1 MDYIKTYKI
10 FYSCSHPEKAEFVFD
25 LQLFSGEK
33 TEEPTAKRQDEAR
46 KKGQVA
52 KSAEINAVC
61 LFMTAFCVLQA
72 YGENIYFELSSI
84 MKYMF
89 TEFFRQPFTIE
100 AIHGLFLLLCM
111 VFLKTIVPLMIAVFV
126 VMFIV
131 NVAQVGWF
139 VNFEG
144 LIPNFEKLN
153 PISGIQK
160 LLSPKTLVELLKSI
174 VKVIIVVFYLYKF
187 ISQEIDSLPSMVLS
201 DLKLNVAYTIDLV
214 VRLVY
219 DICKVMLIF
228 AFFDYGYQWWNHKQS
243 LKMSKQEVKEEMKQ
257 TEGNPQIKSK
267 IKQKQREMAMRRMMQ
282 EVPKANVVVTNPTH
296 FAVAL
301 KYEND
306 MPAPFVVAKGKD
318 LIAQRIK
325 AIAKENNIVVV
336 ENKPLAR
343 ILFQTVEI
351 GDIIPPELYQAV
363 AEVLAY
369 VYKLKKKVR

>member
-1 MDYIKTYKI
+1 MKYTKMFKTSYASWPKKKP
-10 FYSCSHPEKAEFVFD
+10 FEFD

-33 TEEPTAKRQDEAR
+33 TEEPTSKRQSEAR

-52 KSAEINAVC
+52 KSAEVNAVC
-61 LFMTAFCVLQA
+61 LFITAFTVLQV
-72 YGENIYFELSSI
+72 YGASMYNELLSI
-84 MKYMF
+84 MHYMF

-111 VFLKTIVPLMIAVFV
+111 VFLKTLMPVMVAIFV
-126 VMFIV
+126 VMIV
-131 NVAQVGWF
+131 VNIAQVGWSF
-139 VNFEG
+139 NTES
-144 LIPNFEKLN
+144 LMPNFEKLN

-160 LLSPKTLVELLKSI
+160 LLSPKVLVELLKAI
-174 VKVIIVVFYLYKF
+174 IKVIIVVYYLYKF
-187 ISQEIDSLPSMVLS
+187 IAQEIDALPSMVLS
-201 DLKLNVAYTIDLV
+201 DLKLDVGYSIDLL

-219 DICKVMLIF
+219 DICKVMLVF
-228 AFFDYGYQWWNHKQS
+228 ALFDYGYQWWNHKQS
-243 LKMSKQEVKEEMKQ
+243 LKMSKQEIKEEMKQ

-267 IKQKQREMAMRRMMQ
+267 IKQKQREMAMQRMMS
-282 EVPKANVVVTNPTH
+282 EVPKANVIVTNPTH

-306 MPAPFVVAKGKD
+306 MPAPLVVAKGKD
-318 LIAQRIK
+318 LVALKIK
-325 AIAKENNIVVV
+325 EIAKNNNVAIV

-343 ILFQTVEI
+343 VIFQTVEI

-369 VYKLKKKVR
+369 VYKLKGRK

>member
-1 MDYIKTYKI
+1 MKYIKMFRTSY
-10 FYSCSHPEKAEFVFD
+10 EFWPKKQLSTFD

-33 TEEPTAKRQDEAR
+33 TEEPTSKRQSEAR

-52 KSAEINAVC
+52 KSAEVNAVC
-61 LFMTAFCVLQA
+61 LFITAFTVLQV
-72 YGENIYFELSSI
+72 YGASIYSELVGI
-84 MKYMF
+84 MHYMF

-111 VFLKTIVPLMIAVFV
+111 VFLKTLMPVMAAIFV
-126 VMFIV
+126 VMIVV
-131 NVAQVGWF
+131 NVAQVGWAF
-139 VNFEG
+139 NTES
-144 LIPNFEKLN
+144 LMPNFEKLN

-160 LLSPKTLVELLKSI
+160 LLSPKVLVELLKAI
-174 VKVIIVVFYLYKF
+174 IKVIIVIYYLYKF
-187 ISQEIDSLPSMVLS
+187 IAQEIDSLPAMVLS
-201 DLKLNVAYTIDLV
+201 DLKLDVGYSIDLL

-219 DICKVMLIF
+219 DICKVMLVF
-228 AFFDYGYQWWNHKQS
+228 ALFDYGYQWWNHKQS
-243 LKMSKQEVKEEMKQ
+243 LKMSKQEIKEEMKQ

-267 IKQKQREMAMRRMMQ
+267 IKQKQREMAMQRMMS
-282 EVPKANVVVTNPTH
+282 EVPKANVIVTNPTH

-306 MPAPFVVAKGKD
+306 MPAPLVVAKGKD
-318 LIAQRIK
+318 LVAFKIRE
-325 AIAKENNIVVV
+325 IAKSNNVAIV

-343 ILFQTVEI
+343 IIYQTVEI

-369 VYKLKKKVR
+369 VYKLKGRK